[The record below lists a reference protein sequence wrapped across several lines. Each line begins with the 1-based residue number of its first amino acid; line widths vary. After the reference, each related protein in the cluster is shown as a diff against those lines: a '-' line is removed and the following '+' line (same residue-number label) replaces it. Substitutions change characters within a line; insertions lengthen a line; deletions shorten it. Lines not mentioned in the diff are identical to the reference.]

1 MIVDETYRAAE
12 ILNSDMEQIQQ
23 WSDQWLVNLNQRKT
37 EPMVISNKCINPHHP
52 PIYMNDAIMRE
63 VEQHKHLGVI
73 FQDDGCWNSHIDY
86 IIDKATPRLNLMRKL
101 KFKLS
106 RELLQIIYFSCVRP
120 ILEYADNVWDNIP
133 IYLRER
139 LKTFNIEATQEQ
151 LNCVQKK
158 SFMSKQAGKPCHVE
172 ELSIKLLNFMKC
184 FMVARQNI
192 HAI

>member
-1 MIVDETYRAAE
+1 MIVDEAYRAVE
-12 ILNSDMEQIQQ
+12 MLNSDMEKNQQ

-52 PIYMNDAIMRE
+52 PIYMNDAIIRE

-106 RELLQIIYFSCVRP
+106 RELLQIIYFSFVKP
-120 ILEYADNVWDNIP
+120 IVEYADIVWDNIP
-133 IYLRER
+133 IYVRER
-139 LKTFNIEATQEQ
+139 LETINIEATRIVTGATK
-151 LNCVQKK
+151 LC
-158 SFMSKQAGKPCHVE
+158 SKEKLYVE
-172 ELSIKLLNFMKC
+172 TG
-184 FMVARQNI
+184 
-192 HAI
+192 